1 MFAVTLLA
9 QHVILLFPPLTST
22 RETVL
27 LPLPHKPPSLAI
39 AYDKLQINQ
48 AGTKFVRHPRFRA
61 FPGENPFLWTWY
73 MELVRLNFLEVKFGD
88 PQRQYIF

>member
-27 LPLPHKPPSLAI
+27 LPLPHQPPSLAI

-61 FPGENPFLWTWY
+61 FPRGKSLFMD
-73 MELVRLNFLEVKFGD
+73 MELVMLNFLQVKICD
-88 PQRQYIF
+88 PQRQHKYF